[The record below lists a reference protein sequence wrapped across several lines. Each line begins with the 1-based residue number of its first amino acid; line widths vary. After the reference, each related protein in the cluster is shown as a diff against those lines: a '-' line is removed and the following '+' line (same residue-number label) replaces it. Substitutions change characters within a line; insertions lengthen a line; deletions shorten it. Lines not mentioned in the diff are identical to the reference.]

1 MNILQIPNN
10 QHAILDTNIFVY
22 ANQRLSA
29 QCIKL
34 LERCAKGEIL
44 GVLPVHVLMKLIQI
58 LMIEES
64 KDLGLTNGMNSIKQL
79 GNNPN
84 KIKSLNRYES
94 MIKDLLSIG
103 LQLESICREDLL
115 TSLRIQRQYGLKIN
129 DALFL
134 AIAERLRIT
143 AVVSTNNIFKNVRGV
158 ILYSPDDLITE

>member
-10 QHAILDTNIFVY
+10 QPVIIDTNIFVF
-22 ANQRLSA
+22 ANQRISN
-29 QCIKL
+29 QCLKL
-34 LERCAKGEIL
+34 LEKCAKGDAL
-44 GVLPVHVLMKLIQI
+44 GILPVHILSKLIQI

-64 KDLGLTNGMNSIKQL
+64 KDLGLINGTNSTKQL
-79 GNNPN
+79 GDNPN

-94 MIKDLLSIG
+94 MVKDLLSIG
-103 LQLESICREDLL
+103 LQLESIYREDFL
-115 TSLRIQRQYGLKIN
+115 TSLRIQRQFGLKIN

-143 AVVSTNNIFKNVRGV
+143 AIVSTNNIFKNVRGV